1 MPPSIDFD
9 DELIAGVIGLA
20 ARELSARASM
30 QGITVLIAWPY
41 RCDQIELSGSGWCE
55 LGRLSDPAGRFWWL
69 ILWHP
74 ERAEGRLLRYFSK
87 PKRGSLGEVLQ
98 YD

>member
-41 RCDQIELSGSGWCE
+41 RCDRLVRVRTAVGPRRPLLVADPLASGTR
-55 LGRLSDPAGRFWWL
+55 GRPPTSLFQQTQT
-69 ILWHP
+69 
-74 ERAEGRLLRYFSK
+74 RLAR
-87 PKRGSLGEVLQ
+87 
-98 YD
+98 